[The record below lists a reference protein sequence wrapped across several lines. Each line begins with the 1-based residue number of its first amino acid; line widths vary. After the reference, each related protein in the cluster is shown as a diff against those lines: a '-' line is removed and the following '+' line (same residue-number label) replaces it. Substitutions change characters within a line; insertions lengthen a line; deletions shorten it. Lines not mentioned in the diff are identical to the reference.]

1 MQYCSLSNSRCIR
14 KLKLQY
20 IMIKSP
26 FFFFSLLGGLA
37 RFYSATIIAPIEII
51 KTIQTGAAVT
61 DRYWSHRL
69 HVHCEADKIF

>member
-1 MQYCSLSNSRCIR
+1 
-14 KLKLQY
+14 
-20 IMIKSP
+20 MIKSP

-61 DRYWSHRL
+61 DR
-69 HVHCEADKIF
+69 